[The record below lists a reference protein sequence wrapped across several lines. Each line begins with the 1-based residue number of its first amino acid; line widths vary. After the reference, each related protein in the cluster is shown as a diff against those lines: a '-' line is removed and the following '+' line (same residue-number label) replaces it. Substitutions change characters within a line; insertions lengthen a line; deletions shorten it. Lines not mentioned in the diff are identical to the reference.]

1 MFAAIRWIL
10 KRFWFPILVMV
21 LGRLGRKH
29 EWAAKAHATVK
40 RVK

>member
-1 MFAAIRWIL
+1 MFKAVVWIL
-10 KRFWFPILVMV
+10 RRFWFPILVFV

-29 EWAAKAHATVK
+29 EWAAQAHATVK